1 MRRNLISVI
10 LIFLV
15 TFYSKAQTS
24 QDALNLSTN
33 GVFGSARYTSMGGAF
48 GSLGGDLSSL
58 SDNPAGAAVF
68 LYSEM
73 GLSFEVN
80 FNNTLAKGDNRN
92 LPIKRSFSDLS
103 QFGFILSLKNSIDG
117 PFDKLNFGFNIQ
129 KVQDF
134 NNNINS
140 ISSRKI
146 GLNQFFLNN
155 AEGVSL
161 ESLMTRE
168 NETISELYDFL
179 GRNYGYSVQQAFLGF
194 NGYVIDPVSNDKTNT
209 NYISS
214 VKYDQVDHDFYSDKS
229 GDHKK
234 YSFTIATQYKN
245 SIYLGL
251 NLNSHQ
257 VYSHEKTDL
266 TETNYL
272 ADSTINLI
280 RFNNDVLTFG
290 RGFSA
295 QLGVIAKVNKNIRF
309 GLSYQSPTG
318 LNLTEESTQF
328 LITNSMVSS
337 KIKKKRVPSFS
348 FFI

>member
-10 LIFLV
+10 IVFLF
-15 TFYSKAQTS
+15 TSYSKAQTS
-24 QDALNLSTN
+24 QDALNFSTY
-33 GVFGSARYTSMGGAF
+33 GVFGSSRYTSMGGAF

-73 GLSFEVN
+73 GLSFEVS
-80 FNNTLAKGDNRN
+80 FNNSLANGDNRN
-92 LPIKRSFSDLS
+92 LPIKKSFSDLS
-103 QFGFILSLKNSIDG
+103 QFGFILSLKNSQEG
-117 PFDKLNFGFNIQ
+117 SFSRLNFGFNIQ
-129 KVQDF
+129 KIQEF
-134 NNNINS
+134 KNNINS
-140 ISSRKI
+140 ISSRSV
-146 GLNQFFLNN
+146 GLDQFFLNN
-155 AEGVSL
+155 AQGISL
-161 ESLMTRE
+161 ENLMTRE

-179 GRNYGYSVQQAFLGF
+179 GRNYGYITQQAFLGF
-194 NGYVIDPVSNDKTNT
+194 NGYVIDPISNEETNT

-214 VKYDQVDHDFYSDKS
+214 AKYNQVDHDFYIDRT

-257 VYSHEKTDL
+257 VYYQEKTDL

-272 ADSTINLI
+272 VDSDIDLI

-295 QLGVIAKVNKNIRF
+295 QLGVIAKISTNKIWF
-309 GLSYQSPTG
+309 KLSVP
-318 LNLTEESTQF
+318 N
-328 LITNSMVSS
+328 
-337 KIKKKRVPSFS
+337 KIKFN
-348 FFI
+348 

>member
-146 GLNQFFLNN
+146 GLNQFFLN
-155 AEGVSL
+155 
-161 ESLMTRE
+161 
-168 NETISELYDFL
+168 
-179 GRNYGYSVQQAFLGF
+179 
-194 NGYVIDPVSNDKTNT
+194 
-209 NYISS
+209 
-214 VKYDQVDHDFYSDKS
+214 
-229 GDHKK
+229 
-234 YSFTIATQYKN
+234 
-245 SIYLGL
+245 
-251 NLNSHQ
+251 
-257 VYSHEKTDL
+257 
-266 TETNYL
+266 
-272 ADSTINLI
+272 
-280 RFNNDVLTFG
+280 
-290 RGFSA
+290 
-295 QLGVIAKVNKNIRF
+295 
-309 GLSYQSPTG
+309 
-318 LNLTEESTQF
+318 
-328 LITNSMVSS
+328 
-337 KIKKKRVPSFS
+337 
-348 FFI
+348 